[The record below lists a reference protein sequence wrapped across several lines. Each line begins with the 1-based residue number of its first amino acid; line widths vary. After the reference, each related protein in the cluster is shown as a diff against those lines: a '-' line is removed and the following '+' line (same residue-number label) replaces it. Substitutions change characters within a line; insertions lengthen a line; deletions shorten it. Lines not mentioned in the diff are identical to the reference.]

1 MPGGGVLEVAII
13 AMLIGSAILHE
24 VTHGWVALALGD
36 DTAKRAHRL
45 SLNPLD
51 HLDPIGSVLVPAVLV
66 LSHAG
71 VFFAWAKPVPVN
83 VNRLRHPRNDAVVV
97 GLAGPACNLVLV
109 CVAAGVM
116 RLLHPLAVAP
126 TFLNP
131 SGVYTWPFLL
141 LWYFGFLNI
150 LLCCFNLIPI
160 PPLDGSSVL
169 ERLIPQRHLGS
180 YYAVRPFAMLVVFAF
195 VLFARNTAGEA
206 AVYNFLAS
214 HWSTFAGYPA
224 NI

>member
-160 PPLDGSSVL
+160 PPLDGSAVVERLLPASVL
-169 ERLIPQRHLGS
+169 PS
-180 YYAVRPFAMLVVFAF
+180 YYQIRMAMMVLVIAVVWFDQSALVRLDNW
-195 VLFARNTAGEA
+195 VLNTWQSLLFG
-206 AVYNFLAS
+206 
-214 HWSTFAGYPA
+214 
-224 NI
+224 